1 MERSRALIRSGA
13 AALAISTA
21 AAQAAPHI
29 EPLADVRARL
39 EVPAYSAA
47 ERRLLAEQAHFVI
60 EQLYVHRDLKIAD
73 FGVQHDPLPRLEQ
86 VRSNAASLSPAAL
99 HDAVSAAFTDL
110 HDLHTNYVAPAPLAC
125 ATSFIPLRFESVRD
139 GDTDLVVISG
149 RMSVRPEMVAGLST
163 GMRLVSIDGRDV
175 EDVLAELSQVS
186 GGANPAAMRARAVQM
201 LSMQSHATRALPAAD
216 TRRFEFRGSG
226 GVEVRDL
233 PWLVAYEDSCLE
245 GRANRRLQPFALAMT
260 MAEDDYQKR
269 YNQLFGVPEL
279 RGEPPS
285 GHAMRRAASPLD
297 EVFTINLL
305 QTPAGRL
312 GYIKLKAFYW
322 EDESLDL
329 ATVVESF
336 RRAVETDLAGAV
348 GLVIDVRGNPGGVI
362 VMAEKLVQLF
372 APGGVEPTTVR
383 MLANELNE
391 EIFRRANGG
400 ENRWSAAVRTARAA
414 GQRYTAPLAITPVSE
429 ANSLGQIW
437 FAPVVVLTDATCY
450 SACDVFAAGMQDN
463 GAATVLGI
471 HAATGA
477 GGANVMEYAT
487 FRAIF
492 DDAADNP
499 FVPLP
504 HAQGMRV
511 SWRQI
516 VRAGQSAGGL
526 LEDSGVRPDVV
537 VPLRLVDIGTE
548 SRELMRQI
556 HRHIDAM
563 RPRHTSGL
571 GLKQGGIV
579 TLPNATAA
587 RWSEEVYGID
597 TLEVRDGEQLLQRLS
612 MPLQATPDALD
623 IALDGVAG
631 SWHDRR
637 VALVGFAGGRQ
648 VLRAVRELRWRGA
661 YTSIPSE
668 GLRIDF
674 DGEGPSPLRLIRV
687 KGPADASWQILDGR
701 LRVGSGPTYPSSTLV
716 RALLPLQLDG
726 AGGTVRFDLEVDAEE
741 LHDSL
746 RIYAVDPDS
755 GERYEYF
762 AGSKVPEVHDVSL
775 ELPRGW
781 SKVDLVFEF
790 ESDENWSLAGPSLDN
805 LRVKR

>member
-1 MERSRALIRSGA
+1 
-13 AALAISTA
+13 
-21 AAQAAPHI
+21 
-29 EPLADVRARL
+29 
-39 EVPAYSAA
+39 
-47 ERRLLAEQAHFVI
+47 
-60 EQLYVHRDLKIAD
+60 
-73 FGVQHDPLPRLEQ
+73 
-86 VRSNAASLSPAAL
+86 
-99 HDAVSAAFTDL
+99 
-110 HDLHTNYVAPAPLAC
+110 
-125 ATSFIPLRFESVRD
+125 
-139 GDTDLVVISG
+139 
-149 RMSVRPEMVAGLST
+149 
-163 GMRLVSIDGRDV
+163 
-175 EDVLAELSQVS
+175 
-186 GGANPAAMRARAVQM
+186 
-201 LSMQSHATRALPAAD
+201 
-216 TRRFEFRGSG
+216 
-226 GVEVRDL
+226 VRDL
-233 PWLVAYEDSCLE
+233 PWLVAYENSCLE
-245 GRANRRLQPFALAMT
+245 ERATPRVQPFALAMT

-269 YNQLFGVPEL
+269 YNHLFGVPEL
-279 RGEPPS
+279 HGEPLS
-285 GHAMRRAASPLD
+285 GHTMRRAASPLD
-297 EVFTINLL
+297 EVFTISLL

-312 GYIKLKAFYW
+312 GYIKLKSFYW

-329 ATVVESF
+329 ATVVETF
-336 RRAVETDLAGAV
+336 RRAVETDLAGAI

-414 GQRYTAPLAITPVSE
+414 GQRYTTPLAITPVSE

-463 GAATVLGI
+463 GAATILGI

-477 GGANVMEYAT
+477 GGANVMEYET
-487 FRAIF
+487 FQAIF
-492 DDAADNP
+492 ADAAENP
-499 FVPLP
+499 FVQLP

-526 LEDSGVRPDVV
+526 LENSGVKPDVV
-537 VPLRLVDIGTE
+537 IPLRLVDVGTE

-597 TLEVRDGEQLLQRLS
+597 TLEVRDGEQLLQRFS
-612 MPLQATPDALD
+612 TPLQASPAALD
-623 IALDGVAG
+623 IALDEVTG

-661 YTSIPSE
+661 YTRIPSA
-668 GLRIDF
+668 GLSIDF
-674 DGEGPSPLRLIRV
+674 EGADPTPLRLVHV
-687 KGPADASWQILDGR
+687 KGPDDTGWQIVDGR

-716 RALLPLQLDG
+716 RAFLPLQLDG
-726 AGGTVRFDLEVDAEE
+726 AGGTVSFDLEVDAEE

-755 GERYEYF
+755 GARLEYF
-762 AGSKVPEVHDVSL
+762 AGSKVPEVHGVSL
-775 ELPRGW
+775 ELPRGFRQ
-781 SKVDLVFEF
+781 VDLVFEF
-790 ESDENWSLAGPSLDN
+790 ESDENWSLTGPSLDN
-805 LRVKR
+805 LRVRR